1 MLYELFNVDHHYR
14 LPNPGYRKGTMS
26 IEYISLILV
35 VVALLIAAASLVS
48 VGRLRVKVQGIAS
61 TPVVSDALA
70 STSRAA
76 LVINPSKSAADSTRA
91 AVMLAWASAGLDEP
105 LVLETTVEDPGYG
118 MARQALEAG
127 CEIVIAAGGD
137 GTVRA
142 VGEVLAGSRASMAIL
157 PLGTGNLLA
166 RNLGFDVESLDACV
180 HTALQGRTRGIDAA
194 RIELE
199 RADGT
204 TDTNIFL
211 VMAGIGTDAEMMA
224 DTRDDL
230 KAMVGPLAYA
240 EAGMRHLPGKR
251 RPVTITLDD
260 GEPMERSI
268 RSVIFA
274 NAGKLQAGLEFVPD
288 AKVDDGVLDLV
299 VMSPRSAVG
308 WAWIAAKTA
317 LRHRRAI
324 PVIEYFQ
331 AKRIRLVAQEEI
343 GSQLDGDTTGD
354 VQAVTVTT
362 MPLGLKIRV
371 PAS

>member
-1 MLYELFNVDHHYR
+1 M
-14 LPNPGYRKGTMS
+14 T
-26 IEYISLILV
+26 IEYLSLILV
-35 VVALLIAAASLVS
+35 VVALLIAAASLVA
-48 VGRLRVKVQGIAS
+48 VGRLRVKVHGIAS

-70 STSRAA
+70 STSRTAV
-76 LVINPSKSAADSTRA
+76 VINPSKPDADSTRSA
-91 AVMLAWASAGLDEP
+91 LLLAWASAGLDEP

-118 MARQALEAG
+118 MARQALDGG

-142 VGEVLAGSRASMAIL
+142 VGEVLTGTRASLGIL

-166 RNLGFDVESLDACV
+166 RNLGFDVEDLGACV

-260 GEPMERSI
+260 GEPLERNI

-274 NAGKLQAGLEFVPD
+274 NAGKLQAGLDFVPD

-331 AKRIRLVAQEEI
+331 AKRIRIEAQEDI
-343 GSQLDGDTTGD
+343 GSQLDGDTTGEIR
-354 VQAVTVTT
+354 AVTVTT
-362 MPLGLKIRV
+362 VPLGLRVRV
-371 PAS
+371 PAY

>member
-1 MLYELFNVDHHYR
+1 M
-14 LPNPGYRKGTMS
+14 P
-26 IEYISLILV
+26 IEYLSLILV
-35 VVALLIAAASLVS
+35 VVALLIAGASLVA
-48 VGRLRVKVQGIAS
+48 VGRLKVKVQGIAS

-70 STSRAA
+70 ITARSA
-76 LVINPSKSAADSTRA
+76 LVINPTKNNSDSVRSALL
-91 AVMLAWASAGLDEP
+91 LAWASAGLDEP
-105 LVLETTVEDPGYG
+105 LVLETTADDPGHG
-118 MARQALEAG
+118 MARAALDAG
-127 CEIVIAAGGD
+127 CDVVIAAGGD
-137 GTVRA
+137 GTIRA
-142 VGEVLAGSRASMAIL
+142 VGEVLAGTRASLAIL

-166 RNLGFDVESLDACV
+166 RNLGFEVEDIGSCV

-204 TDTNIFL
+204 TDSHVFL
-211 VMAGIGTDAEMMA
+211 VMAGVGTDAEMMA

-260 GEPMERSI
+260 GEPMHREI
-268 RSVIFA
+268 RSLIFA
-274 NAGKLQAGLEFVPD
+274 NAGKLQGGLDFVPD
-288 AKVDDGVLDLV
+288 AKVDDGLLDLV

-308 WAWIAAKTA
+308 WVWIAAKTA

-331 AKRIRLVAQEEI
+331 ARRIHIASTEEI

-354 VQAVTVTT
+354 IMAVTVTNL
-362 MPLGLKIRV
+362 PLALKVRV
-371 PAS
+371 PTH